1 MSIRFSLWAS
11 YIDLCGLVC
20 HCVLICCERS
30 IGRPGHARKCNIEP
44 AQRSVQIPPSISV
57 HGAYRCVHE
66 HPQVTFFWTQLEA
79 IVATDAKLGCE
90 FRYRVWEFDIV
101 SGGDPVTENN

>member
-1 MSIRFSLWAS
+1 M
-11 YIDLCGLVC
+11 
-20 HCVLICCERS
+20 
-30 IGRPGHARKCNIEP
+30 K
-44 AQRSVQIPPSISV
+44 
-57 HGAYRCVHE
+57 HE
-66 HPQVTFFWTQLEA
+66 HPQVTFFWTQLES